1 MRGIL
6 QMIDIELPTDTL
18 KNLSLDSGS
27 GTRQFMTN
35 SQIRAIDFDAVKI
48 NYIKFF
54 NGTED
59 ITCSVDGIID
69 NENNKL
75 FIEFKNGKIDTK
87 QKKGIK
93 SKAKD
98 SLLIYG
104 DIKDRTL
111 EYFRDNYTFI
121 LVYNGEKN
129 RTHSQSMDNIHT
141 TLYSR
146 ANEKEV
152 RFGLDSLYKVF
163 FKNVC
168 TYNESEFEKFLK
180 TI

>member
-18 KNLSLDSGS
+18 KNLSLDSSS

-35 SQIRAIDFDAVKI
+35 SQIEAIDFDFVKR
-48 NYIKFF
+48 NYI
-54 NGTED
+54 NSLNCSED
-59 ITCSVDGIID
+59 KACSVDGIID

-75 FIEFKNGKIDTK
+75 FIEFKNGKIEAK
-87 QKKGIK
+87 QKRGIK
-93 SKAKD
+93 NKAKD
-98 SLLIYG
+98 SLLMYG
-104 DIKDRTL
+104 DIKDKTL

-121 LVYNGEKN
+121 LVYNGKKN
-129 RTHSQSMDNIHT
+129 RTHSQSMNNIHSN
-141 TLYSR
+141 LYSR
-146 ANEKEV
+146 SNEQEI
-152 RFGLDSLYKVF
+152 RFGLDSLDKVF

-168 TYNESEFEKFLK
+168 TYNESEFEEFLK